1 MSPGCIFAIV
11 VKTLTCVGFDQWVKL
26 MKKFERI
33 PLFEVEVE
41 FIAERQLL
49 DVDFLDGVAIR
60 LGCTVENCQA
70 LKNDMTSPSINF
82 GFENG

>member
-11 VKTLTCVGFDQWVKL
+11 VKKLTCLAFDQWVKL

-60 LGCTVENCQA
+60 LGCTVEK
-70 LKNDMTSPSINF
+70 LSSFKK
-82 GFENG
+82 